1 MEQRIEESKQESI
14 ESEEDII
21 SPINNLLIND
31 DNDIIPFE
39 NNELYSKC
47 NFEVQLLCGK
57 GAYAKVVKSKCLK
70 NNETIAL
77 KIIDK
82 HFILKVYIT
91 YIGKEVIPSL
101 YRKYYTKES

>member
-1 MEQRIEESKQESI
+1 MEDKNEDYKQEI
-14 ESEEDII
+14 IDSEEDII
-21 SPINNLLIND
+21 SPDINLNNLLLND
-31 DNDIIPFE
+31 VNNDIIPFD
-39 NNELYSKC
+39 NKELYTKS

-82 HFILKVYIT
+82 HFILKVT
-91 YIGKEVIPSL
+91 VI
-101 YRKYYTKES
+101 K